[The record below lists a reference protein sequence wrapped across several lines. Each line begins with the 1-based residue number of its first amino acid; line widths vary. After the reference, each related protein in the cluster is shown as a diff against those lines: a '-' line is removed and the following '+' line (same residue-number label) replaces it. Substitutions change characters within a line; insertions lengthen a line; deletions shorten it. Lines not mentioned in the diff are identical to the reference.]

1 MFSSKDGPVDVDA
14 PSAAAAAA
22 EVRQIDDLPEELKT
36 EIARYC
42 YEQDNKDRE
51 LSRKALLRPAIKPVE
66 SLGALFRTSR
76 TWSRVCAPFRFE
88 VSPHVRL
95 NRCRLAGRHTD
106 DVRFTDVPYH
116 MQVVSFKQVASAAFR
131 LDNAPARGPLFRHV
145 SGTQV
150 GPSSVSDRRKYIG
163 VLPSLPNVSSV
174 DLYLF
179 GDFLST
185 TFDRPGH
192 YAVKGDC
199 DDAPS
204 IASSEEVRRVV

>member
-14 PSAAAAAA
+14 PIAAAAAA

-51 LSRKALLRPAIKPVE
+51 LSRRALLRPAIKPVE

-76 TWSRVCAPFRFE
+76 TWSR
-88 VSPHVRL
+88 
-95 NRCRLAGRHTD
+95 
-106 DVRFTDVPYH
+106 
-116 MQVVSFKQVASAAFR
+116 VVSFKQVASAAFR

-150 GPSSVSDRRKYIG
+150 GPSSVSDWRKYIG